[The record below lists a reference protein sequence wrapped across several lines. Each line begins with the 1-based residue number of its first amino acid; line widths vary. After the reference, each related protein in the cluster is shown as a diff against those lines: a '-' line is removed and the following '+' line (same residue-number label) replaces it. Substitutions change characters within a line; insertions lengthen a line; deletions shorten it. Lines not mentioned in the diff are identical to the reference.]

1 MKAPLPG
8 SGACLLLA
16 EQGPQLPRAE
26 PTPSTSTAGPHRTG
40 VPDCPPSGQAERC
53 LGVGPPGPHGDPY
66 TQPHSQGRSRSEGP
80 GLMAYTSVHAP
91 GSATTTSGDITLL
104 TVFNHLKKC
113 KRPRWWLSGGV
124 SLPTQETRVQS
135 LSGEAL
141 EPGSPPDS
149 GSRDPEARTPW
160 TPRSTRRDAVA
171 ARSPHTATKDAARP
185 KTNQSIYL

>member
-26 PTPSTSTAGPHRTG
+26 PTPGTSTAGPHRTG

-104 TVFNHLKKC
+104 TF
-113 KRPRWWLSGGV
+113 
-124 SLPTQETRVQS
+124 
-135 LSGEAL
+135 
-141 EPGSPPDS
+141 
-149 GSRDPEARTPW
+149 
-160 TPRSTRRDAVA
+160 ST
-171 ARSPHTATKDAARP
+171 
-185 KTNQSIYL
+185 I